1 MQMQKLKGII
11 AHREGSTLVVK
22 SDKGGSEYRFNVS
35 DLPDSETGDRVDLL
49 IAPADDPDDI
59 SSILSIKSKKK
70 VKPIKIGNFNTL
82 VGHMI
87 KTRDRLNATLV
98 EISDPDSAS
107 DLREKIAWLDRGL
120 ELFS

>member
-11 AHREGSTLVVK
+11 ARREGNTLVVK
-22 SDKGGSEYRFNVS
+22 ADKGGIDYRFNAS
-35 DLPDSETGDRVDLL
+35 DLVEAEIGERVDLL

-59 SSILSIKSKKK
+59 STILSIKSKKK

-98 EISDPDSAS
+98 EIADPDAAS
-107 DLREKIAWLDRGL
+107 DLREKITWLDRGIN
-120 ELFS
+120 LFS